1 MTQGYRM
8 RCAITGSNG
17 YVGSAIKAFLLSKGC
32 EIVEMRRIK
41 NGEAPN
47 PCVIPFSL
55 CDDIGPEMLRGL
67 DVLIHCAYDFRLYH
81 WKDIH
86 RVNVLG
92 SKRLL
97 ETAAKAGVCRRVVI
111 STMSAF
117 EHCRSMYGKAKLEI
131 EAAAAKY
138 GAVIV
143 RPGLVYGPQPGG
155 IVGSLKRVV
164 SQSTLVPIIRKGNV
178 PLYLTHQDDLA
189 ELIWK
194 ACEGEIPPGQPISAV
209 SESPVTFAQILRI
222 LAKGKNITLVPV
234 PTFPVWLLLRTLEQ
248 VGIPVGLRSDS
259 LVSLLHQNQKPSFEL
274 TRKTGVLF
282 REFSSNTL
290 QS

>member
-1 MTQGYRM
+1 MTHGHRM
-8 RCAITGSNG
+8 QCAITGSNG
-17 YVGSAIKAFLLSKGC
+17 YVGSVIKGFLLSKGC

-47 PCVIPFSL
+47 PRVIPFSL
-55 CDDIGPEMLRGL
+55 CDDTGPEMFKGL
-67 DVLIHCAYDFRLYH
+67 DVLIHCAYDFRLYR
-81 WKDIH
+81 WRDIQ

-97 ETAAKAGVCRRVVI
+97 EAAEKAGVRRRVVI

-117 EHCRSMYGKAKLEI
+117 EDCRSMYGKAKLEI

-155 IVGSLKRVV
+155 MVGSLNRVV
-164 SQSTLVPIIRKGNV
+164 AKSTLVPIIGRGNF
-178 PLYLTHQDDLA
+178 PFYLTHQDDLA

-194 ACEGEIPPGQPISAV
+194 ACEGEIPPAEPISAV
-209 SESPVTFAQILRI
+209 SENPVTFAQILRI
-222 LAKGKNITLVPV
+222 LAKGKNIILLPV

-248 VGIPVGLRSDS
+248 LGIPVGFRSDS
-259 LVSLLHQNQKPSFEL
+259 LVSLVHQNQTPSFEL

-282 REFSSNTL
+282 REFSAKTL